1 MFTNAKD
8 LIFHHVQIWDKYGI
22 NIHNYALYQ
31 HKYALYQKFY
41 EVRGKSDHMST
52 KGGVGKLGAF
62 CDLLLITKNEN

>member
-22 NIHNYALYQ
+22 SIHN
-31 HKYALYQKFY
+31 YALYQKFY

-62 CDLLLITKNEN
+62 CDLLIITKNEN